1 MKTADQREI
10 EQDQEGQGSNQTG
23 LGERQEIEIPTDSC
37 LGNYQSS
44 VWMTISRKDFVGA
57 LPYHSIEVVDRILCS

>member
-1 MKTADQREI
+1 MNRIIQDRVGPTVPTVEFDAWDADVDDGREI

-37 LGNYQSS
+37 LGNY
-44 VWMTISRKDFVGA
+44 
-57 LPYHSIEVVDRILCS
+57 